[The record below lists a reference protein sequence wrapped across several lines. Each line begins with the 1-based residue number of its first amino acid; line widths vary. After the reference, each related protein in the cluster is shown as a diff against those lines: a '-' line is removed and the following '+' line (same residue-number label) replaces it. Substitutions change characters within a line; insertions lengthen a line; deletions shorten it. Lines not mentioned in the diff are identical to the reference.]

1 MSNTVRVNFRQA
13 IPLVNYTLFRN
24 TRAKT
29 KREFLDVS
37 WSRFV
42 QQVREPEAYKAKA
55 DCPLISLAEYGSTA
69 SEKGSLRHAANVRR
83 VFGVEIDYDGERVS
97 PDEAARLLQEAEITS
112 LIYTSPSHRPEAPRW
127 RVLLPFSKAVSPA
140 KRAEYVGRANRI
152 LGGIATRESFTL
164 SQSFYI
170 GRVRGAKY
178 IAIETRGRTLDV
190 ANEIEPLDFDA
201 STTKEKRSG
210 GEPTD
215 RELRGRFIRGKGR
228 YEAMRTLSAR
238 WAARGK
244 TAEAIASELQALL
257 EECPRGMSNN
267 DGIDLQSRVQP
278 LAESAVRKYGEGRT
292 CHARE
297 RVPWPDPLGD
307 AAFQGLVGEVARA
320 VAPHT
325 EADPS
330 AILLQVLVA
339 FGALVGRGPHV
350 RVEGD
355 EHHGNLFALL
365 VGDTSKARKGTSW
378 SRVREIFSR
387 VPGWPEPANGLSS
400 GEGLKFAVRDPIV
413 KSGRNKKTGHVDE
426 VEIDPGATDK
436 RLMVV
441 EGEFSQVLRQSAR
454 AGNTLSPTIRSAW
467 DTGRLATLT
476 KNDPIT
482 ATGAHIGII
491 GHITADELRAELTAT
506 DSANGFAN
514 RFLFM
519 CVTRSKRLPF
529 GGGALSEDVV
539 SDLRKRIEHAATKAR
554 RLAAV
559 QMTASARETWEEAY
573 DELSEGHSG
582 LFGAVTARGE
592 AQCLRLALVFALADR
607 SKVIDRQ
614 HLLAAIAV
622 WNRAEASARHI
633 FGSALGN
640 SVADDIL
647 RALRAKGDGG
657 MTRTEI
663 RDLFKRHE
671 TAERIGAA
679 LELLERRNLAKRNE
693 QAAQGGRPA
702 ELWTVS

>member
-1 MSNTVRVNFRQA
+1 MNNTLRVNFRQA
-13 IPLVNYTLFRN
+13 IPLVNYTIFRN
-24 TRAKT
+24 TTAKA
-29 KREFLDVS
+29 KHEFRDIP
-37 WSRFV
+37 WSQFV
-42 QQVREPEAYKAKA
+42 QQIREPQMYKGKA
-55 DCPLISLAEYGSTA
+55 DCPLISLAEYGNTA
-69 SEKGSLRHAANVRR
+69 SEKGSLRHAANVRC
-83 VFGVEIDYDGERVS
+83 VSGVEIDYDGERVS
-97 PDEAARLLQEAEITS
+97 PHEAARLLHKAEITS
-112 LIYTSPSHRPEAPRW
+112 LIYTSPSHRPDAPRW
-127 RVLLPFSKAVSPA
+127 RVLLPFSKAVQPA
-140 KRAEYVGRANRI
+140 ERAEYVGRANRI

-170 GRVRGAKY
+170 GRVRNAEY
-178 IAIETRGRTLDV
+178 IAIETRGRTIDV
-190 ANEIEPLDFDA
+190 AANIEPLDFGSA
-201 STTKEKRSG
+201 AGSTKLSCNELADG
-210 GEPTD
+210 
-215 RELRGRFIRGKGR
+215 ELRARFIRGDGR

-244 TAEAIASELQALL
+244 TAEAIASELRDLL
-257 EECPRGMSNN
+257 EECPRGMKNG
-267 DGIDLQSRVQP
+267 DGIDLRSRIQP
-278 LAESAVRKYGEGRT
+278 LAESAACKYGGARA
-292 CHARE
+292 CHTRE

-307 AAFQGLVGEVARA
+307 AAFQGLVGEIARA

-355 EHHGNLFALL
+355 EHHPNLFALL

-378 SRVREIFSR
+378 GRVREIFSR
-387 VPGWPEPANGLSS
+387 VPGWPEPVNGLSS

-413 KSGRNKKTGHVDE
+413 QVGRHKKTEHADE
-426 VEIDPGATDK
+426 VEVDPGVVDK
-436 RLMVV
+436 RLLVV
-441 EGEFSQVLRQSAR
+441 EGEFAQVLRQSAR
-454 AGNTLSPTIRSAW
+454 AGNTLSATIRSAW

-519 CVTRSKRLPF
+519 CVKRSNRLPF

-539 SDLRKRIEHAATKAR
+539 SNLTKRIGQAATKAR
-554 RLAAV
+554 TLAAV
-559 QMTASARETWEEAY
+559 QMTKSARETWEGVY
-573 DELSEGHSG
+573 DDLSEGHVG
-582 LFGAVTARGE
+582 LFGAVTARAE
-592 AQCLRLALVFALADR
+592 AQSLRLALVFALADR
-607 SKVIDRQ
+607 SKVIDRP
-614 HLLAAIAV
+614 HLLAAIAT

-647 RALRAKGDGG
+647 RALRAKGDAG

-671 TAERIGAA
+671 SAERIAAA
-679 LELLERRNLAKRNE
+679 LGLLERRSLAKRNE

-702 ELWTVS
+702 ELWIVS